1 MSPVN
6 SPAHTVH
13 ARFNPFAE
21 HEPAISFQ
29 VEEGR
34 TVAEIVRAAPGV
46 PDWFWLTGEVRI
58 NGHRILRDRWGVVRP
73 KLSRPDRP
81 IIITLHPVYH
91 GGGGGS
97 STKNIVTT
105 VAAIALIAGA
115 TLVSGGLL
123 GPVAAGTIGTGL
135 FGVAFL
141 SGATGVPLSLCTD
154 SDIEVIGKA
163 FGI

>member
-1 MSPVN
+1 MNNPT
-6 SPAHTVH
+6 HTVH

-34 TVAEIVRAAPGV
+34 TVTEIVRAAPGV

-58 NGHRILRDRWGVVRP
+58 NGHRVAREQWGFVRP

-91 GGGGGS
+91 GGGGGG

-123 GPVAAGTIGTGL
+123 GPAAAGTIGTGL
-135 FGVAFL
+135 FGSAFL
-141 SGATGVPLSLCTD
+141 AGATGVPLARCTG
-154 SDIEVIGKA
+154 SDIEIIGKA
-163 FGI
+163 FEV